1 MVLLFSCLQQER
13 NHALLQHATMC
24 FYEEVNKNGVNLFPG
39 DVNMEFL
46 LLWLFAQ
53 HTGCSTSRGPWH
65 LSLLFASP
73 HRGIQKLTSPWRCLS
88 LKDVCHSSEVCVC
101 LRASQ
106 TPQLL
111 LDWWLRCHSY
121 AHKLTLALNH
131 IQLYCKVHIGAC
143 ITCEPKVF
151 TNAVSREC
159 HPHPNPYKK
168 YTKYMDFLLVL

>member
-1 MVLLFSCLQQER
+1 MYRAAIFLFAARKKPHTPATCYNVLLWRGKQKWHHFLRWWCKHCVLTLVIVCTYR
-13 NHALLQHATMC
+13 LQH
-24 FYEEVNKNGVNLFPG
+24 FQRP
-39 DVNMEFL
+39 
-46 LLWLFAQ
+46 
-53 HTGCSTSRGPWH
+53 
-65 LSLLFASP
+65 SLLFASP
-73 HRGIQKLTSPWRCLS
+73 HCGFQKLTSPWRCLS